1 MYPVDLHMHTVA
13 STHAYSTLSDY
24 IARAKQKGIKL
35 LRSPIM
41 ARIWKMRRITGTS
54 LTCVSGREWLM
65 GLGSCAASKLT
76 LKC

>member
-24 IARAKQKGIKL
+24 IAQAKQKGIKL

-41 ARIWKMRRITGTS
+41 ARIWKMRHITGTS

-65 GLGSCAASKLT
+65 G
-76 LKC
+76 

>member
-24 IARAKQKGIKL
+24 IAQAKQKGIKL
-35 LRSPIM
+35 FAITDHGP
-41 ARIWKMRRITGTS
+41 IWKMRRITGTS

-65 GLGSCAASKLT
+65 G
-76 LKC
+76 

>member
-41 ARIWKMRRITGTS
+41 A
-54 LTCVSGREWLM
+54 
-65 GLGSCAASKLT
+65 
-76 LKC
+76 

>member
-24 IARAKQKGIKL
+24 IAQAKQKGIKL
-35 LRSPIM
+35 FAITDHG
-41 ARIWKMRRITGTS
+41 RIWKMLRITGTS

-65 GLGSCAASKLT
+65 G
-76 LKC
+76 

>member
-24 IARAKQKGIKL
+24 IAR
-35 LRSPIM
+35 
-41 ARIWKMRRITGTS
+41 RITGTS

-65 GLGSCAASKLT
+65 G
-76 LKC
+76 